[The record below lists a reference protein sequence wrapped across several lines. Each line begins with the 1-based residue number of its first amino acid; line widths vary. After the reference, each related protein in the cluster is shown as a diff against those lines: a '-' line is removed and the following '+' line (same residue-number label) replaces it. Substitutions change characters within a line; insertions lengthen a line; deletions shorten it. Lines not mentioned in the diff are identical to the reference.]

1 MSLNVPFILSHS
13 WLDFF
18 KVWFCYHQWNGPTN
32 HYLLLLHFYSDSCSK
47 FVTNTINII
56 CIWVLHILPKAH
68 WISSKCTASI
78 RTINNRTTVLWSYFP
93 PPTISFAWFKSCNQI
108 PIGKISHL
116 WRLKSI
122 MPMQMFGALSC
133 EDSVKKDLIFK

>member
-1 MSLNVPFILSHS
+1 MALTKNINSATKRALYSEPQLIR
-13 WLDFF
+13 DFF

-68 WISSKCTASI
+68 WIPSKCTASI

-108 PIGKISHL
+108 PIGKIFHL
-116 WRLKSI
+116 WEDWK
-122 MPMQMFGALSC
+122 ALC
-133 EDSVKKDLIFK
+133 LCKCLVP